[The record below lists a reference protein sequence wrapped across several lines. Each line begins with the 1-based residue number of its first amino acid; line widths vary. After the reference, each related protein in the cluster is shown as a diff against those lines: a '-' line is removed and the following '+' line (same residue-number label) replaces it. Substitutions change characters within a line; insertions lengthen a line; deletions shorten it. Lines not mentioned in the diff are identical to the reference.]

1 MSLAE
6 AKPMQRFSWLVVVI
20 AAACA
25 HKPPPSESQTGGR
38 EHNMANCPNALR
50 GANSSLGMT
59 SDGVDVTITSLIPE
73 VVTEI
78 RSLAERHTRLGGPSD
93 APRHTGFH
101 GGPGSEGYCPII
113 HTNTVV
119 TFDALP
125 EGAVIHIRAMDSRQI
140 PQVQREVRDRLAAMP
155 NLAENP

>member
-6 AKPMQRFSWLVVVI
+6 AKPMQRFSSWLVVVI

-59 SDGVDVTITSLIPE
+59 SDGVDVTITLPSP
-73 VVTEI
+73 
-78 RSLAERHTRLGGPSD
+78 RSSPRSGRSRERHTRLGGPSD

-101 GGPGSEGYCPII
+101 GGPGSEGYRPTT

-125 EGAVIHIRAMDSRQI
+125 EGAVIHIRSWTRHI
-140 PQVQREVRDRLAAMP
+140 PQAHARGARSTRGHA